1 VSGARDN
8 RPHSNLHVP
17 MHVQI
22 LDSMAAQEHH
32 SGETPGL
39 NLPVAVLRCREYL
52 PATPQDPA
60 HPPGGVLR
68 SGAYGISVR
77 LHRAD
82 RSRV

>member
-1 VSGARDN
+1 
-8 RPHSNLHVP
+8 VP

-60 HPPGGVLR
+60 GGVLR

-77 LHRAD
+77 LHWAD